1 MMKILTLNMPRSPDG
16 IVETD
21 AILEADVHVVEF
33 LPSRSCDS
41 VSIRRKLL
49 TSDTVRY

>member
-1 MMKILTLNMPRSPDG
+1 MPRSPDG
-16 IVETD
+16 VVETD

-33 LPSRSCDS
+33 LPSRRCHS

-49 TSDTVRY
+49 TGNTVRY